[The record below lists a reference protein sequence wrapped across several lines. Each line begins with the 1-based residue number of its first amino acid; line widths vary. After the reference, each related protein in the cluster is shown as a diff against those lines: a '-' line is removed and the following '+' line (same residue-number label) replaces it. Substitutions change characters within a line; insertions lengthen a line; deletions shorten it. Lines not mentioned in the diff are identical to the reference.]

1 MFAFDSSP
9 TSAHPDAECGG
20 CDLAKAG
27 SRRDFLREAAATAA
41 GLLLLLGARPAEA
54 ASAPLRFIASLG
66 SSADGVRYPLPSQDG
81 VEIDSVHD
89 VILVRHQGAIYAF
102 ARACP
107 HQHVAVR
114 WQEKEGRFQC
124 PKHKSRYQR
133 DGTFISGRATR
144 NMDRL
149 PLVIDGAELVVT
161 TDAPIR
167 FDRDPSAWA
176 AAVVRL

>member
-1 MFAFDSSP
+1 MSAFDDSTRSD
-9 TSAHPDAECGG
+9 HPDTECDG
-20 CDLAKAG
+20 CALTNAS

-41 GLLLLLGARPAEA
+41 GLFLMLGARPVEA
-54 ASAPLRFIASLG
+54 AGAPLRVIAALG
-66 SSADGVRYPLPSQDG
+66 GGADAVRYPLPAQDG
-81 VEIDSVHD
+81 VEIDAAHD
-89 VILVRHQGAIYAF
+89 VILVRYQGAVYAF

-107 HQHVAVR
+107 HQRVAVR

-124 PKHKSRYQR
+124 PKHKSRYQP

-144 NMDRL
+144 PMDRL
-149 PLVIDGAELVVT
+149 PLVVDRGEVVVT

>member
-1 MFAFDSSP
+1 MSAFDESP
-9 TSAHPDAECGG
+9 ASAHPDAACDG
-20 CDLAKAG
+20 CTITTAA

-54 ASAPLRFIASLG
+54 AGAPLRFVTALG
-66 SSADGVRYPLPSQDG
+66 AGAGGVRYPLPAQDG
-81 VEIDSVHD
+81 VEIDAAHD
-89 VILVRHQGAIYAF
+89 VILVRYQGAIYAF

-107 HQHVAVR
+107 HQHVALR

-144 NMDRL
+144 HMDRL
-149 PLVIDGAELVVT
+149 PLAVDGAELVVT
-161 TDAPIR
+161 ADAPIR

-176 AAVVRL
+176 ATVVRL

>member
-1 MFAFDSSP
+1 MSVFDHSP
-9 TSAHPDAECGG
+9 TSAHPAAECDG
-20 CDLAKAG
+20 CSLARAA
-27 SRRDFLREAAATAA
+27 SRRDFLRDAAATAG
-41 GLLLLLGARPAEA
+41 GLLLLLGARPVEA
-54 ASAPLRFIASLG
+54 ARAPLRFVAAL
-66 SSADGVRYPLPSQDG
+66 SAGADEVRYPLPAQDG
-81 VEIDSVHD
+81 VEIDTAHD
-89 VILVRHQGAIYAF
+89 VILVRHQQAVYAF

-114 WQEKEGRFQC
+114 WQEAEGRFQC

-144 NMDRL
+144 HMDRL
-149 PLVIDGAELVVT
+149 PLAVEGAEIIVN

-176 AAVVRL
+176 AAVIRL